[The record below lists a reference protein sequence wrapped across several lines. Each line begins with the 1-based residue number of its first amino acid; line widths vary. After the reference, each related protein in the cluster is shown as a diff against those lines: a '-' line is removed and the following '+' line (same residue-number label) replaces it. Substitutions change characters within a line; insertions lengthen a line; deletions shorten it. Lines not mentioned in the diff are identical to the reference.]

1 MAIYGCFP
9 LLRSAGTPW
18 TVPGAQWSCSTGPR
32 GQPETS
38 AFGCS
43 AGRRA
48 RQPAAQQVCLG
59 PGHPL
64 HCCSRPGHLAG
75 AAALLE
81 DGPHRAEGCCAT
93 GQSCRLRAPRWMCCT
108 SQGCHAVVLPFCLPL
123 EWASLTDMAGGYWP
137 GLLAGAVQPVGLA
150 CLQGEVDCSTLA
162 AACCCLPDQLR
173 QQRMHSSGTR
183 CLCALPP
190 AP

>member
-1 MAIYGCFP
+1 MWGLADSSLQGLRSRYCSALRGLHP
-9 LLRSAGTPW
+9 LLRGAHLWQSIVASLCCILLARHGLCLEHNGAAVQ
-18 TVPGAQWSCSTGPR
+18 VPEGSLRLLRFC
-32 GQPETS
+32 
-38 AFGCS
+38 CS

-93 GQSCRLRAPRWMCCT
+93 GQSCSLRAPRWMCCT
-108 SQGCHAVVLPFCLPL
+108 SQGCHAVVLALLP
-123 EWASLTDMAGGYWP
+123 ASR
-137 GLLAGAVQPVGLA
+137 VG
-150 CLQGEVDCSTLA
+150 
-162 AACCCLPDQLR
+162 
-173 QQRMHSSGTR
+173 
-183 CLCALPP
+183 
-190 AP
+190 